1 MTDIIPKGVF
11 LLRLYL
17 NNYSFFCY
25 LPGEL
30 RAYVHARKR
39 TSGKL
44 FLPYFNNIE
53 ITSIKI
59 FAETTEISGKIK
71 DLWYNRLFSVIGSTL
86 IYDRILWDKKKR
98 EFEGTLFYNLRKV
111 VK

>member
-1 MTDIIPKGVF
+1 MIFICILLTDCNYFYVLLAVENVGIRSHTASRKQVYIP
-11 LLRLYL
+11 YL
-17 NNYSFFCY
+17 D
-25 LPGEL
+25 
-30 RAYVHARKR
+30 
-39 TSGKL
+39 
-44 FLPYFNNIE
+44 NIE

-59 FAETTEISGKIK
+59 FLKTTEISGKIK
-71 DLWYNRLFSVIGSTL
+71 DLWYNRLFSVVGSSL

>member
-1 MTDIIPKGVF
+1 MHRRLKGEQKSTRGSEPKGMQKSDKKSA
-11 LLRLYL
+11 LIPYL
-17 NNYSFFCY
+17 D
-25 LPGEL
+25 
-30 RAYVHARKR
+30 
-39 TSGKL
+39 
-44 FLPYFNNIE
+44 NIE

-59 FAETTEISGKIK
+59 FAKTPEIWGKIK
-71 DLWYNRLFSVIGSTL
+71 DLLYNGFFSVVGSTL